1 MLISTRSRYA
11 LRALTELVN
20 TQNQGP
26 VSLGS
31 LAERQEIPLRYLEQI
46 FGRLRAAG
54 LVKGRRGPGGGY
66 VLSRPAPTIA
76 LIDIVAA
83 LEASF
88 LPGSCLEDGWECGT
102 ESGRSSGTCTREDDC
117 LTKALW
123 VRLRDTYRDLLSAN
137 TLEDLASGRLRELM
151 PAKRG

>member
-20 TQNQGP
+20 TQTEGP

-66 VLSRPAPTIA
+66 VLSRPAPSIQ
-76 LIDIVAA
+76 LIDVVAA

-88 LPGSCLEDGWECGT
+88 LPGSCIEDGWECGT
-102 ESGRSSGTCTREDDC
+102 ENQGSGGTCTREKDC

-123 VRLRDTYRDLLSAN
+123 VRLRDTYRDLLSSN
-137 TLEDLASGRLRELM
+137 TLEDLACGRIRDQR
-151 PAKRG
+151 PSKKG